1 MPIKTYQQFIKDTN
15 NKGLS
20 TEQID
25 TLTKFKNNMSNICNN
40 ALSYNPPGNSMV
52 SLQNHLL
59 GNTITLNMLNR
70 FGKQEEI
77 SKKSAEEIAND
88 DNTFRERANHINNV
102 FADLASPDLMP
113 HFIKGVLGGKKP
125 IENGEKLLLDTI
137 AILNV
142 MYGMNID
149 INAFQKAIDKEKKIE
164 QPQIDENG
172 LTPADKA
179 VLKVEQD
186 SFSAQ
191 LDGVSAG
198 LSAKHRTGLGFGVGT
213 TSDELQATKDAL
225 ADYKAYLADPKNPKF
240 EGKSELDMLTAL
252 KGAADNYMTIK
263 RQNGKGDTSSPDW
276 LPKTN
281 MGQERFK
288 ANKNISELAG
298 KRIAELQEKAKA
310 LQEKQAAE
318 NMTVSEKI
326 NDISKNIDENSINI
340 VNPDEQKR
348 ARERYVRNATAD
360 MLAWK
365 ALEKKH
371 GKEPFKNFEQ
381 LHAQEKEKI
390 MGTKAFEALQNNL
403 KDLSAKEREH
413 ILKKPEEL
421 AGIYTRN
428 EAFYDDITAKINNAP
443 EGSIS
448 RIQYELSENYH
459 MSNVYSYGDIK
470 RCIALEMYKQEAGA
484 NTKFNNSELEKTYLP
499 LVDEQIVKTM
509 MNGKT
514 QKALEAYL
522 SDPSE
527 LLYDYDQTLSKTI
540 GNKVN
545 DEKQN
550 QMPGSISEYQDNIR
564 DLINEE
570 PPAEDFEYVKN
581 EIMRNTARIIATRSI
596 WPKTDTRTEEEIK
609 IDLGKNVMGIDDVS
623 GEGKIFGKN
632 TKELPES
639 IKGKKAK
646 VNWNKMS
653 LKEKAIAYGEDV
665 YDGYKKDLG
674 NKIQQREEIAQELY
688 SERDDFQYMFDKAK
702 TWKDVVDLSKKV
714 LAPNTK
720 IVMHELYRSSKELK
734 NLKEQSANAD
744 KSIAKTNVVEKKGA
758 VIQ

>member
-40 ALSYNPPGNSMV
+40 ALSYNPPGNSMA
-52 SLQNHLL
+52 SLQNHLW

-88 DNTFRERANHINNV
+88 DNTFQERANHINNV

-186 SFSAQ
+186 SFSVQ

-198 LSAKHRTGLGFGVGT
+198 LSTKHKTGLGFGVGT

-288 ANKNISELAG
+288 ANKSISELAG

-360 MLAWK
+360 MLAWQ

-390 MGTKAFEALQNNL
+390 MGTKAFEALQNNI
-403 KDLSAKEREH
+403 KDLSTKERER

-443 EGSIS
+443 EGSIA

-470 RCIALEMYKQEAGA
+470 RCIALEMYKQEAGT
-484 NTKFNNSELEKTYLP
+484 NTKFNNSELENTYLP

-527 LLYDYDQTLSKTI
+527 LLYDYDQTLSKTF

-623 GEGKIFGKN
+623 GEGKLFGKN

-665 YDGYKKDLG
+665 YDDYKKDLG
-674 NKIQQREEIAQELY
+674 NKIQQREEIFQELY

-720 IVMHELYRSSKELK
+720 IVMHELYRSSKELN

-744 KSIAKTNVVEKKGA
+744 KSIAKTNVVDKKGA